1 MKYIEKINSHDND
14 PNQKVKNILID
25 VKNDKLEEKN
35 IYNDVPK
42 KYLRKFKKVI
52 KQRVSSL

>member
-1 MKYIEKINSHDND
+1 MLCLSMMSILLLKI
-14 PNQKVKNILID
+14 KNILID

-35 IYNDVPK
+35 IYNNIPK

>member
-25 VKNDKLEEKN
+25 VKNDKL
-35 IYNDVPK
+35 K
-42 KYLRKFKKVI
+42 KKHI
-52 KQRVSSL
+52 

>member
-1 MKYIEKINSHDND
+1 MTQIK
-14 PNQKVKNILID
+14 KNILID

-42 KYLRKFKKVI
+42 KYLENLKVI